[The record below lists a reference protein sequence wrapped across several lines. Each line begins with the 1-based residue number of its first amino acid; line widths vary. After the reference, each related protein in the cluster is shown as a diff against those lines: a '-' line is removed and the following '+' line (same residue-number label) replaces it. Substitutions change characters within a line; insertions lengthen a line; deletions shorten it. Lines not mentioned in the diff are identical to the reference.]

1 MVIDDLMKDHI
12 KAYCIILY
20 SDFFIRSNNIS
31 SIGLLHVSGSGRA
44 LGNDEFLKTSSTFPP
59 SPCSIPPLPEGRY
72 AHSSIFL
79 PGVKLVIC
87 GGRFVNG
94 TIIDACLSWEP
105 GNSTW
110 HFCHTMR

>member
-1 MVIDDLMKDHI
+1 MVIADLMRDHI

-20 SDFFIRSNNIS
+20 SEFFIRSNNIS

-59 SPCSIPPLPEGRY
+59 SPCSIPPLLEGRY